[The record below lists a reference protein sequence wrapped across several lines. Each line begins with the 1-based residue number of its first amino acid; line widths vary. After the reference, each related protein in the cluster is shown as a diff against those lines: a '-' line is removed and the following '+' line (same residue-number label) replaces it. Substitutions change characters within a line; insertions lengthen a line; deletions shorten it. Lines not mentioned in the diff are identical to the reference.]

1 MRVLKIFE
9 TAENAS
15 PALTIR
21 EPANSGVSLMAIEGQ
36 GGESKWQLGLERHE
50 PEPLELAHAVAAP
63 EEPEHDLSAERLE
76 RPVFVLTVEHL
87 WYFLIATWAIATRLL
102 ALDRRPLTPA
112 EAARALFDL
121 DLAQNGPA
129 VFSHLSP
136 PYALPMHLVDAWMF
150 NAIGANDAVARMGF
164 ALSGVLLV
172 VIAFTLRR
180 QVGRAG
186 ALALAALLAISPS
199 VTYFSRF
206 AVSPIPALAL
216 TLVAIRLFFALAKR
230 ATILRALAL
239 AVVAG
244 LALAADPISYVTS
257 TIFVIAALVFVVW
270 NAIFDDTYFERVRYW
285 WVRHGVAVAISA
297 IIGGAIW
304 LYLDT
309 GFWSQGI
316 AAALRA
322 KFTANLRGA
331 GSPGYSAGIDFY
343 LPISTLYEF
352 LPALLGIVGALLFLT
367 LRLRSRFAGWC
378 FIWTVASRAFYL
390 WTPARAPG
398 LATVMLVPMA
408 MMGALAVDY
417 IHRSS
422 AWRIVR
428 YPLGL
433 LAALTMYV
441 GLMVNFGFDV
451 PDASEAPWSRHALL
465 YWSEPVTTAQ
475 TRTEA
480 GQLVSIARRAD
491 SLHPSG
497 ILRGDVP
504 ALKWYLRD
512 VPAVP
517 QAGGVAA
524 VVVTDAASRQAAL
537 AAGVQT
543 TSFELQD
550 QWTPRLRDAS
560 PAELLRYVLTHRA
573 WSPLVTQEATIL
585 WSAAALAPSPIPTPV
600 PTASATAL
608 PPQTPTVTPSETP
621 TATPAPS
628 PSPGKQQ
635 AGAMPPSPSPT
646 SSPSATATRTPV
658 VSPTVL
664 PSPSVTASPSPSA
677 SATAAAT
684 VTATAV
690 PSIAPTQGI
699 ATFTASASP
708 VVTMTAKPGA
718 IQTPEVSPTPTA
730 PAFPENTPTAN
741 GR

>member
-1 MRVLKIFE
+1 
-9 TAENAS
+9 
-15 PALTIR
+15 
-21 EPANSGVSLMAIEGQ
+21 MAIEGQ
-36 GGESKWQLGLERHE
+36 GGEGKWQLGPERHE

-87 WYFLIATWAIATRLL
+87 WYFLIAAWAIATRLL

-121 DLAQNGPA
+121 DFAQNGRA
-129 VFSHLSP
+129 VFNHLSP

-150 NAIGANDAVARMGF
+150 NAIGVNDAVARMGV

-172 VIAFTLRR
+172 MIAFTLRR

-216 TLVAIRLFFALAKR
+216 TLVAIRLFFALSKR

-257 TIFVIAALVFVVW
+257 TIFVVAALVFVVW

-285 WVRHGVAVAISA
+285 WVRYGVAVAISA

-322 KFTANLRGA
+322 NFASNLRGA

-378 FIWTVASRAFYL
+378 FIWTIASRAFYL

-398 LATVMLVPMA
+398 LDTVMLLPMA

-417 IHRSS
+417 IHRSG

-433 LAALTMYV
+433 LAALTMCV

-451 PDASEAPWSRHALL
+451 PDASEAPWARHALL

-491 SLHPSG
+491 SLHPLG

-504 ALKWYLRD
+504 ALRWYLRD
-512 VPAVP
+512 VPQIP

-524 VVVTDAASRQAAL
+524 IVVTDAASRQAAL

-560 PAELLRYVLTHRA
+560 LAELLRYVLTQRA
-573 WSPLVTQEATIL
+573 WSPLVAQEATIV
-585 WSAAALAPSPIPTPV
+585 WSSAGLKPSPIQTPV
-600 PTASATAL
+600 PMASATAL
-608 PPQTPTVTPSETP
+608 PAQTPTATPSETP
-621 TATPAPS
+621 TATATPAPS

-646 SSPSATATRTPV
+646 SSPRATATRTPV
-658 VSPTVL
+658 VSPTASPTL
-664 PSPSVTASPSPSA
+664 RATPSPTPSA
-677 SATAAAT
+677 NATP
-684 VTATAV
+684 TATATAFPRV
-690 PSIAPTQGI
+690 SPTPGIPAASISASPAITTTPKPSLTQTPQNSPTP
-699 ATFTASASP
+699 TASASP
-708 VVTMTAKPGA
+708 A
-718 IQTPEVSPTPTA
+718 
-730 PAFPENTPTAN
+730 NTPAPT